1 MIFLTSERKKTHPAR
16 NETGRIRLPFLYSFQ
31 LDKENGQSYACL
43 LACLLAISV
52 ITAAI
57 FVNPLS
63 DIIDILYQKNG

>member
-31 LDKENGQSYACL
+31 LDKENGQSYAM
-43 LACLLAISV
+43 LACLFAISV